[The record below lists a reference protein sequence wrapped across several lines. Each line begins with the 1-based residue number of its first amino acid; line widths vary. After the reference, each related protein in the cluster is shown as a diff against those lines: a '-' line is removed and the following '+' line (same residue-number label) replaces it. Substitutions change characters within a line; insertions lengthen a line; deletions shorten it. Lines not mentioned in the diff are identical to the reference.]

1 MKDAV
6 IDPVPEPGQASTA
19 VDLNP
24 MDRRFPAP
32 AALMQGIEMVVG
44 GQIDSGSFAEPF
56 ANSAEILKE
65 MQCYQILLV
74 IR

>member
-19 VDLNP
+19 VDSNP

-32 AALMQGIEMVVG
+32 AALMQGIGMVVG
-44 GQIDSGSFAEPF
+44 GQIEPGCSAEPF
-56 ANSAEILKE
+56 ANLAEILKE
-65 MQCYQILLV
+65 IQSLN
-74 IR
+74 

>member
-6 IDPVPEPGQASTA
+6 IDPVPEPGQAST
-19 VDLNP
+19 DLNP

-32 AALMQGIEMVVG
+32 AALMQGIGMVVG
-44 GQIDSGSFAEPF
+44 GQIEPASSAEPF